1 MCNTRTCQSSAHC
14 TVGVIISVRYHAIR
28 CIFHLVLWHIMAL
41 CTSCNCTFWPAP
53 TSTGLASHAQQKN
66 PCNASLMCT
75 CASNTTH
82 VGSKICIRR
91 KALEENKKKG
101 GQDLNVQSRQGHL
114 QSLVMA
120 RPGIIETFANMVLD
134 KKAVEEETQRL
145 IFSNSHLTIDLLSP
159 IIWAALLSIAIFVV
173 AMAFEIKTKF
183 AGFTNGYSG
192 DRTLQCVFFLPWHP
206 LLSLKSPFQ
215 PFSCS

>member
-1 MCNTRTCQSSAHC
+1 
-14 TVGVIISVRYHAIR
+14 
-28 CIFHLVLWHIMAL
+28 
-41 CTSCNCTFWPAP
+41 
-53 TSTGLASHAQQKN
+53 
-66 PCNASLMCT
+66 MCT
-75 CASNTTH
+75 CASNMTH

-91 KALEENKKKG
+91 KALEENKREG
-101 GQDLNVQSRQGHL
+101 GQDLDLQSRQSHL

-134 KKAVEEETQRL
+134 KKAVEEEEETQRL

-173 AMAFEIKTKF
+173 AMAFENKTKF

-192 DRTLQCVFFLPWHP
+192 DRTLQCIFFLPWHP
-206 LLSLKSPFQ
+206 LLSLKIPH
-215 PFSCS
+215 PFSSS